1 MKIDPR
7 TIRRVRKTPTGYTA
21 HLGSIYL
28 GTFGNGRL
36 ASAAAQ
42 GAEALLRHT
51 MEEKKQKKLAR
62 EYRIQNPT
70 PDPKPESLPK
80 GIYWRNRRYQVGS
93 PYYMGSFGTLE
104 EAIQAQSNAP
114 RKYKTKEKLSA
125 IPFEQR
131 ILTLED

>member
-7 TIRRVRKTPTGYTA
+7 TIRKVRKTPTGYTA
-21 HLGSIYL
+21 HLGNIYL

-42 GAEALLRHT
+42 GAAAHQEHEAQV
-51 MEEKKQKKLAR
+51 KAQKKLAR
-62 EYRIQNPT
+62 EYRIQNPVPE
-70 PDPKPESLPK
+70 PDPATLPK
-80 GIYWRNRRYQVGS
+80 GIYFRNRRYQVGS

-104 EAIQAQSNAP
+104 EAIAAQSNAP
-114 RKYKTKEKLSA
+114 RKYKTKEKTSA

>member
-7 TIRRVRKTPTGYTA
+7 TVRKVRKTPTGYTA
-21 HLGSIYL
+21 HLGNIYL

-42 GAEALLRHT
+42 GAEALLRHIE
-51 MEEKKQKKLAR
+51 EEKKQKKLAR
-62 EYRIQNPT
+62 EYRIQNPMPE
-70 PDPKPESLPK
+70 PDPATLPK
-80 GIYWRNRRYQVGS
+80 GIYFRNRRYQVGS

-104 EAIQAQSNAP
+104 EAIAAQSNAP
-114 RKYKTKEKLSA
+114 RKYKTKEKVSA

-131 ILTLED
+131 TLTIG

>member
-7 TIRRVRKTPTGYTA
+7 TVRKVRKTPTGYTA

-28 GTFGNGRL
+28 GTFGSGTL
-36 ASAAAQ
+36 ASAAAA
-42 GAEALLRHT
+42 GAAAYQEHEAQV
-51 MEEKKQKKLAR
+51 KAQKKLAR

-70 PDPKPESLPK
+70 PDPTPESLPK

-104 EAIQAQSNAP
+104 EAIAAQSNAP
-114 RKYKTKEKLSA
+114 RKYKTKEKTSA
-125 IPFEQR
+125 IPFEER
-131 ILTLED
+131 TLTLDD

>member
-1 MKIDPR
+1 MKID
-7 TIRRVRKTPTGYTA
+7 RRKVRKVSKTPTGYTS

-28 GTFGNGRL
+28 GTFGSGKL

-42 GAEALLRHT
+42 GAEAFLNHKE
-51 MEEKKQKKLAR
+51 EEKRQKKLAR
-62 EYRIQNPT
+62 EYRIQNPVPE
-70 PDPKPESLPK
+70 PDPATLPK

-104 EAIQAQSNAP
+104 EAVAAQSSAP
-114 RKYKTKEKLSA
+114 RKYKTKEKASA

-131 ILTLED
+131 TLTID

>member
-7 TIRRVRKTPTGYTA
+7 TIRRVRKTSTGYTA

-51 MEEKKQKKLAR
+51 EEEKKQKKLAR
-62 EYRIQNPT
+62 EYRIQNPGPE
-70 PDPKPESLPK
+70 PDPATLPK
-80 GIYWRNRRYQVGS
+80 GIYFRNRRY
-93 PYYMGSFGTLE
+93 
-104 EAIQAQSNAP
+104 
-114 RKYKTKEKLSA
+114 
-125 IPFEQR
+125 
-131 ILTLED
+131 

>member
-21 HLGSIYL
+21 HLGSVYL

-42 GAEALLRHT
+42 GAAAYQDHEDQVKA
-51 MEEKKQKKLAR
+51 QKKLAR
-62 EYRIQNPT
+62 EYRIQNPMPE
-70 PDPKPESLPK
+70 PDPATLPK
-80 GIYWRNRRYQVGS
+80 GIYFRKRRYQVGS

-104 EAIQAQSNAP
+104 EAIAAQSNAP
-114 RKYKTKEKLSA
+114 RKYKTKEKTSA
-125 IPFEQR
+125 IPFEER
-131 ILTLED
+131 TLTLDD

>member
-1 MKIDPR
+1 MKINPR
-7 TIRRVRKTPTGYTA
+7 TIRKVRKTPTGYTA
-21 HLGSIYL
+21 HLGNVYL
-28 GTFGNGRL
+28 GTFGSGTL

-42 GAEALLRHT
+42 GAEALLRHIE
-51 MEEKKQKKLAR
+51 EEKKQKKLAR

-80 GIYWRNRRYQVGS
+80 GIYFRKRRYQVGS

-114 RKYKTKEKLSA
+114 RKYKTKEKASA

>member
-51 MEEKKQKKLAR
+51 REEKAQKKLAR
-62 EYRIQNPT
+62 ERRIQNPIPE
-70 PDPKPESLPK
+70 PDPATLPK

-104 EAIQAQSNAP
+104 EAIAAQSNAP

-125 IPFEQR
+125 VPFEER
-131 ILTLED
+131 TLTLED

>member
-7 TIRRVRKTPTGYTA
+7 TIRKVRKTPTGYTA

-51 MEEKKQKKLAR
+51 TEDKKQKKLAR
-62 EYRIQNPT
+62 EHRIQNPI
-70 PDPKPESLPK
+70 PEPGPATLPK
-80 GIYWRNRRYQVGS
+80 GIYFRKRRYQVGS

-104 EAIQAQSNAP
+104 EAIAAQSNAP
-114 RKYKTKEKLSA
+114 RKYKTKEKTSA

-131 ILTLED
+131 ILTID

>member
-7 TIRRVRKTPTGYTA
+7 TVRRVRKTPTGYTA
-21 HLGSIYL
+21 HLGNIYL

-42 GAEALLRHT
+42 GAAAYQEH
-51 MEEKKQKKLAR
+51 EVQVKVQKKLAR

-80 GIYWRNRRYQVGS
+80 GIYFRKRRYQVGS

-104 EAIQAQSNAP
+104 EALAAQSNAP

-125 IPFEQR
+125 VPFEER

>member
-1 MKIDPR
+1 MKID
-7 TIRRVRKTPTGYTA
+7 RRKVRKVSKTPTGYTS

-28 GTFGNGRL
+28 GTFGSGRL

-42 GAEALLRHT
+42 GAETLLNHIE
-51 MEEKKQKKLAR
+51 EEKRQKKLAR
-62 EYRIQNPT
+62 EHRIQNPT

-104 EAIQAQSNAP
+104 EAIAAQSNAP
-114 RKYKTKEKLSA
+114 RKYKTKEKTSA